1 MSEQSQTPFLKF
13 LEAGEGKGGFETDD
27 VLAALLLLMKQVLA
41 AHEAGLVAP
50 LDGIADLQLAEQ
62 GHFVFAP
69 DKVSS
74 PNKNTSKIEALQS
87 PVSQAVEVVAESR
100 RTANIDEGSLAV
112 SDLGVGTGEATI
124 TKPVYLPNYRSW
136 EHVLGHH
143 DELTDIFSLGMLL
156 ASLAC
161 NLDFTDP
168 EDLEVFSVN
177 RTNLFGVNRRLNPV
191 LASVIVQ
198 MTELNRHK
206 RAPDLAQL
214 ISRLEHY
221 REQPAEFDF
230 NRLQGFKEAELTGK
244 RRLIQSHLRD
254 RLFEISRR
262 NRLIYFKPT
271 LQTLNLTVAS
281 VPLLLDYRNIKLEQ
295 LFVWHAELADAITE
309 GAPMSLGKYLRFE
322 DAPYIPGVLDKII
335 SEARRD
341 RAEFG
346 FAQLRLVLCFLRW
359 NNLKEA
365 PNERIH
371 SPLLLLPVELT
382 KKKGVRDNYVLDPTT
397 SEAEVNPALRHH
409 LKELYDLSLPE
420 IVDLKETKLQQFCDT
435 LRAQIQASE
444 PGVTLNLIDRPQI
457 ELIHEKARQRVDQ
470 YRRRMK
476 LLARRARKASKP
488 EYSYDREHFRPLGLQ
503 LFLEKVRP
511 TPMPLRDVMGAAP
524 QPRLPNI
531 VEPALPAESGKVLET
546 ERRMFS
552 LRDGD
557 NQNPYSW
564 DFDLCSLTLGNFN
577 YRKMTLVRDYARLIE
592 TDMASGAFDT
602 VFSLSPKPP
611 EEAPPPLELEQQNL
625 IISCDAAQGSAI
637 ARARTGASYII
648 QGPPGTGKSQTIT
661 NLIADYVARGK
672 RVLFVCEKRAAID
685 VVFHRLRQQGLDEL
699 CCLIHDSQ
707 TDKKA
712 FIQNLKQTY
721 EQFLSQSEVDAE
733 AERNRTAT
741 LKTMEQ
747 DLVGLRR
754 FSEVMRQPQ
763 VQTGI
768 GVRSLLHRL
777 VELRGARTFP
787 SAASQERIQVDKSS
801 SASTE
806 SKAAVAGDGHTP
818 RSATPAHS
826 EIAADKNVRAPRDLP
841 PAVEEV
847 LPEYPLWLQHGE
859 VVERLLT
866 ALTELGE
873 DLCFAKHPLRW
884 LGKSVLEA
892 DRPIEKL
899 TTWLDRAEDLL
910 DAIENALEL
919 SGLPAELWDTFEEIQ
934 AILGFAVRAHP
945 LVARNL
951 LGVLTKGAEA
961 RAFDDLAKELETK
974 TQALAQAQRK
984 TAAWKEPL
992 SPDDTQNALA
1002 QAQSFEKSIF
1012 RFLQPAFWRLRK
1024 TLQTR
1029 YDFAQHAVSPTW
1041 SKILKDL
1048 VAQQEI
1054 QAALDKLSEQARK
1067 EWQTDDVP
1075 AFRSFV
1081 EQLRTD
1087 RNTSHPSVK
1096 ALIQQLAKSSDGG
1109 SLIENLAGISER
1121 FAELDTILRSLLAE
1135 HQQFDFPELAQVLAS
1150 LREQTGLLVEL
1161 SPLLADL
1168 VGLPEPFS
1176 TALRRVEVPLH
1187 EFEAA
1192 IGHKSLNQVYRQD
1205 RAVDRFEGRLLSRK
1219 MEQLE
1224 KHYREWLA
1232 LNARCLRTAVRRQFI
1247 EHVNVS
1253 SLPAS
1258 QLQAEQKAFKKSYAA
1273 GRRDLEHEF
1282 GKTMRY
1288 KAIRELA
1295 AGDTGQVIRDL
1306 KPIWLMSPL
1315 SVSDTLP
1322 LDPDLFDVVIFDEA
1336 SQIPLEEAIPAIYRS
1351 HQVIIVGDEMQL
1363 PPTTF
1368 FATTRT
1374 EGDSIVVEEEG
1385 ESFEVD
1391 LDSDSF
1397 LTQSAQNLPSTL
1409 LAWHYRS
1416 RYESLISFSNAA
1428 FYRGNLFTI
1437 PDRQRAIDHQAEIH
1451 VTAPEQGAANAG
1463 ALLARSIS
1471 FHFIENGVYEDRT
1484 NPNEASYIAQL
1495 VRALLGREV
1504 KLSIGIV
1511 AFSEAQQTELENAL
1525 SRLADEDS
1533 AFAAQL
1539 EAEYVRE
1546 ENDVFCGLFVK
1557 NLENV
1562 QGDERDIII
1571 MSVCYGHDAGGRMLM
1586 NFGPIN
1592 QRGGE
1597 KRLNVI
1603 FSRAKHHMALVSS
1616 IRHHDVTND
1625 YNDGANSLKNF
1636 LQYAEAVS
1644 KGDVVTARRVLENL
1658 NPLSR
1663 QALAPLNKGDA
1674 VVEQLAAAL
1683 RSRGHSVDVNV
1694 GQSRF
1699 RCDLAV
1705 RGNSDTLYQ
1714 LGILVDTDGHY
1725 ANPNLLDRYL
1735 MQPSILRAFG
1745 WRFALVLTKDWYH
1758 NPDDVLV
1765 RLEKILQ
1772 GQDLTE
1778 EPQAE
1783 EESIEHV
1790 VSMGK
1795 EEAPPATLPEQK
1807 APTNMEPVRPAR
1819 PVGQVQTTA
1828 ASSPTTP
1835 APPTPTATTQ
1845 TPAPKSTAVRH
1856 FEYVGGSSRKFWEIS
1871 ISGNSSTVRF
1881 GRLGTAGQSQTKS
1894 FTDESSAKREA
1905 EKLIAEKLRKGYTEA
1920 AG

>member
-1 MSEQSQTPFLKF
+1 MSESNELPFLKF
-13 LEAGEGKGGFETDD
+13 LEAGQAKGGFETDD
-27 VLAALLLLMKQVLA
+27 VLAALLPLMKQVLA
-41 AHEAGLVAP
+41 VHEAGLAAP
-50 LDGIADLQLAEQ
+50 LEGIQDLSVREQ
-62 GHFVFAP
+62 GHLMFTPA
-69 DKVSS
+69 KVNS
-74 PNKNTSKIEALQS
+74 PEKNTSKVEALQA
-87 PVSQAVEVVAESR
+87 PVSHGVEVVAEAR
-100 RTANIDEGSLAV
+100 RTTNIDEGSILV
-112 SDLGVGTGEATI
+112 SDFGVGTAGNGV
-124 TKPVYLPNYRSW
+124 TKPVYLAGYRSW
-136 EHVLGHH
+136 EQALGHH

-156 ASLAC
+156 ASVAC
-161 NLDFTDP
+161 GLDFTNAD
-168 EDLEVFSVN
+168 ELEIFSVN

-191 LASVIVQ
+191 LAAVIVQ

-214 ISRLEHY
+214 ITRLEHY
-221 REQPAEFDF
+221 RDQPAELDF
-230 NRLQGFKEAELTGK
+230 NRLQGFKEAGLTGK
-244 RRLIQSHLRD
+244 RRLIQAHLRD

-262 NRLIYFKPT
+262 NRLIYFHPT

-281 VPLLLDYRNIKLEQ
+281 VPVLLDYRNIKLEQ
-295 LFVWHAELADAITE
+295 LFIWHAELAAAITE
-309 GAPMSLGKYLRFE
+309 GAPMSLGRYLRFE

-365 PNERIH
+365 PSERIH

-382 KKKGVRDNYVLDPTT
+382 KKKGVRDNYMLAPTT

-409 LKELYDLSLPE
+409 LKELYNLSLPE
-420 IVDLKETKLQQFCDT
+420 FVDLKETTLEQFCDG

-444 PGVTLNLIDRPQI
+444 PGVILNRIDRPQI

-476 LLARRARKASKP
+476 IQARKARKTAKP
-488 EYSYDREHFRPLGLQ
+488 DYSYDREHFRPLGLQ

-531 VEPALPAESGKVLET
+531 VAPEPPPEPGKVLET

-552 LRDGD
+552 LRDGE
-557 NQNPYSW
+557 NQNSYSW

-577 YRKMTLVRDYARLIE
+577 YRKMTLVSDYAKLIE
-592 TDMASGAFDT
+592 TDMASGAFDR

-611 EEAPPPLELEQQNL
+611 EQAPAPVDLAEQHL
-625 IISCDAAQGSAI
+625 IISCDAAQASAI

-685 VVFHRLRQQGLDEL
+685 VVFHRLRRQGLDEL

-721 EQFLSQSEVDAE
+721 EQFLGQT
-733 AERNRTAT
+733 TADPETQKARAST
-741 LKTMEQ
+741 LRAMEQ
-747 DLVGLRR
+747 DLATLRR
-754 FSEVMRQPQ
+754 FSEVMRQPHA
-763 VQTGI
+763 QTGVA
-768 GVRSLLHRL
+768 VRSLLHRL
-777 VELRGARTFP
+777 VQLRCP
-787 SAASQERIQVDKSS
+787 V
-801 SASTE
+801 
-806 SKAAVAGDGHTP
+806 
-818 RSATPAHS
+818 
-826 EIAADKNVRAPRDLP
+826 RDLP
-841 PAVEEV
+841 PAAEEL

-859 VVERLLT
+859 VVERLRT
-866 ALTELGE
+866 ALTDLGE
-873 DLCFAKHPLRW
+873 ELCFAKHPLRW
-884 LGKSVLEA
+884 LGKNVLEA
-892 DRPIEKL
+892 DRPIEML
-899 TTWLDRAEDLL
+899 TTSLDRSEDLL
-910 DAIENALEL
+910 DAIESALEL
-919 SGLPAELWDTFEEIQ
+919 SALPGELWDTFEEIQ
-934 AILGFAVRAHP
+934 AILSFAVRAQA
-945 LVARNL
+945 LVERKL
-951 LGVLTKGAEA
+951 LGILTNDSTAA
-961 RAFDDLAKELETK
+961 AFDKLAGAIDAKG
-974 TQALAQAQRK
+974 QALTQAQRR
-984 TAAWKEPL
+984 TAAWREPL

-1002 QAQSFEKSIF
+1002 QAQAFEKSIF
-1012 RFLQPAFWRLRK
+1012 RFFQPGFWRLKK
-1024 TLQTR
+1024 TLQSR
-1029 YDFAQHAVSPTW
+1029 YDFSQHAVAPAWT
-1041 SKILKDL
+1041 KLLMDL
-1048 VAQQEI
+1048 AAQHEI
-1054 QAALDKLSEQARK
+1054 QAALDVLFEQARK
-1067 EWQTDDVP
+1067 DWQTDDV
-1075 AFRSFV
+1075 AEFRSFV
-1081 EQLRTD
+1081 EQLRAD
-1087 RNTSHPSVK
+1087 RGTSHPSVK
-1096 ALIQQLAKSSDGG
+1096 ALIQQLTNSSDAS
-1109 SLIENLAGISER
+1109 SLIQNLVDINAQFS
-1121 FAELDTILRSLLAE
+1121 ELDATLRSILTE
-1135 HQQFDFPELAQVLAS
+1135 HEQFDFPELGHVLS
-1150 LREQTGLLVEL
+1150 TLREQTGLLVEL
-1161 SPLLADL
+1161 SPLLSELAE
-1168 VGLPEPFS
+1168 LPEPL
-1176 TALRRVEVPLH
+1176 TNALRRVEVSLN
-1187 EFEAA
+1187 EFEAV
-1192 IGHKSLNQVYRQD
+1192 IGHKSLNQVYRLD
-1205 RAVDRFEGRLLSRK
+1205 RAVNRFEGRVLARK

-1224 KHYREWLA
+1224 KHYQEWLA
-1232 LNARCLRTAVRRQFI
+1232 LNARCLRAAVRRQFL
-1247 EHVNVS
+1247 EHVNTS

-1258 QLQAEQKAFKKSYAA
+1258 QLQPEQKAFKKCYAA

-1288 KAIRELA
+1288 KAIRELV
-1295 AGDTGQVIRDL
+1295 AGDTGKIIRDL

-1368 FATTRT
+1368 FAATRA
-1374 EGDSIVVEEEG
+1374 EDESVIVEENG
-1385 ESFEVD
+1385 ERFEVD

-1428 FYRGNLFTI
+1428 FYSGNLYTI
-1437 PDRQRAIDHQAEIH
+1437 PDRQRAIEQENEIR
-1451 VTAPEQGAANAG
+1451 VTASDQGGVNAD

-1471 FHFIENGVYEDRT
+1471 FHLLENGIYEDRT
-1484 NPNEASYIAQL
+1484 NPNEAAYIAQL
-1495 VRALLGREV
+1495 IRALLRRETM
-1504 KLSIGIV
+1504 LSIGIV
-1511 AFSEAQQTELENAL
+1511 AFSEAQQSEIENAL
-1525 SRLADEDS
+1525 SRLADEDGG
-1533 AFAAQL
+1533 FAAQL

-1571 MSVCYGHDAGGRMLM
+1571 MSVCYGHDSGGRMLM

-1603 FSRAKHHMALVSS
+1603 FSRAKHHMAIVSS
-1616 IRHHDVTND
+1616 IRHHDITNE

-1644 KGDVVTARRVLENL
+1644 KGDAASARRVLENL

-1663 QALAPLNKGDA
+1663 QALAPLTKDDA
-1674 VVEQLAAAL
+1674 VVEQLGTAL
-1683 RSRGHSVDVNV
+1683 RSRGYAVEVSV
-1694 GQSRF
+1694 GQSKF

-1705 RGNSDTLYQ
+1705 RANSDHLYQ
-1714 LGILVDTDGHY
+1714 LGILVDTEGHY

-1758 NPDDVLV
+1758 NPEDVIA
-1765 RLEKILQ
+1765 RIEKILRGEQ
-1772 GQDLTE
+1772 IHEQIDPTPDDLLESVPPGAASGSTQPSAKLTTE
-1778 EPQAE
+1778 ADD
-1783 EESIEHV
+1783 
-1790 VSMGK
+1790 
-1795 EEAPPATLPEQK
+1795 PPKTQ
-1807 APTNMEPVRPAR
+1807 R
-1819 PVGQVQTTA
+1819 PVEPERASPREPAGELSSRCA
-1828 ASSPTTP
+1828 DSSPEGKSVQSAVPPPPVLQAPVPKALPSAGP
-1835 APPTPTATTQ
+1835 AG
-1845 TPAPKSTAVRH
+1845 SVRH
-1856 FEYVGGSSRKFWEIS
+1856 FEFIGGSSRKFWEIAV
-1871 ISGNSSTVRF
+1871 SGNSFTVRF
-1881 GRLGTAGQSQTKS
+1881 GRIGTAGQSQTKT
-1894 FTDESSAKREA
+1894 FADDAKATREA
-1905 EKLIAEKLRKGYTEA
+1905 EHLIAEKLKKGYTEK
-1920 AG
+1920 GV